1 MAKKFNYTQIQGAEN
16 NANVSDEFVRAVEAL
31 ARRLETK
38 PEYIFAAMSFE
49 TGGTFSP
56 AIQNQIGAT
65 GLIQFLKPTA
75 SALGT
80 TTDKLKQ
87 MSAIEQLEFVERY
100 FAPFAKKLDTLEA
113 VYTTVLSGAPRKP
126 DEVLFKAGTPA
137 YKLNPLD
144 WNGDGKITAA
154 EATVVVAARLFGGVK
169 RVQQKL
175 VDLGFVPANL
185 KTNFADGNWGA
196 NTSKVLAAFQK
207 SKRIAASGL
216 MNEKTGL
223 AMFPDSY
230 KTASKSKILASGD
243 AGETVKR
250 LQYDLITLGYLEMER
265 VGAGFGNFGAQT
277 ERAVVKF
284 QTDLKLSPT
293 GKFGEAEQKAVRL
306 ISTGIARGNSEKQIV
321 KTIQTRLLQKKYLT
335 QTQVNSGYGNFGL
348 QTEAAIKKLQKDKR
362 LRESGKLDALTFKV
376 LFNENTAENSV
387 EIPAKDG
394 EFYTVAADILITER
408 LAAKVE
414 RLAETYFRAAGER
427 LIITSGFRPPPRQAL
442 AMYNKIVFEGE
453 AKVRDLYANKAA
465 IDEILN
471 AFRADKGNPQKA
483 VEAMTKTIE
492 NQMRRTPPVFISNHL
507 LDNAF
512 DARKPTTDL
521 KFLQL
526 AASKNGGRVIV
537 EGDHFHIE
545 LK

>member
-1 MAKKFNYTQIQGAEN
+1 MAKKFNYAQIQGAEN
-16 NANVSDEFVRAVEAL
+16 NANVSDEFVGAVEAM
-31 ARRLETK
+31 AQRLETK

-49 TGGTFSP
+49 TDGTFSP
-56 AIQNQIGAT
+56 SIQNQIGAT

-75 SALGT
+75 NALGT
-80 TTDKLKQ
+80 TTDELKR
-87 MSAIEQLEFVERY
+87 MTPVEQLEFVEKY
-100 FAPFAKKLDTLEA
+100 FAPFAGRLDSLEA
-113 VYTTVLSGAPRKP
+113 VYTTVLSGTPRKA

-144 WNGDGKITAA
+144 WNGDGEITAA

-169 RVQQKL
+169 RVQQRL
-175 VDLGFVPANL
+175 VDLGFVPANP
-185 KTNFADGNWGA
+185 KTNFVDGNWGA

-216 MNEKTGL
+216 MNEKTRFAL
-223 AMFPDSY
+223 FPDSY
-230 KTASKSKILASGD
+230 KTAAKSKVLASGD

-277 ERAVVKF
+277 KSAVVKF
-284 QTDLKLSPT
+284 QTDLSLPAT
-293 GKFGEAEQKAVRL
+293 GKFGEPEQKAVCL
-306 ISTGIARGNSEKQIV
+306 ITTGVARGNTDKQIV
-321 KTIQTRLLQKKYLT
+321 RALQNRLLQKKYLT

-348 QTEAAIKKLQKDKR
+348 QTEAVVKKLQKENH
-362 LRESGKLDALTFKV
+362 LRQSGTIDAQTFKI
-376 LFNENTAENSV
+376 LFNENAVLNSA

-394 EFYTVAADILITER
+394 EFYTVAADILITAR

-414 RLAETYFRAAGER
+414 RLAEDYFRAVGER
-427 LIITSGFRPPPRQAL
+427 LIVTSGFRPPPRQAL

-453 AKVRDLYANKAA
+453 AKVRDLYANKTA
-465 IDEILN
+465 INEILN
-471 AFRADKGNPQKA
+471 AFRADKGVPQRA

-512 DARKPTTDL
+512 DARKTMTDL
-521 KFLQL
+521 KSLQL
-526 AASKNGGRVIV
+526 AASENGGRVIV
-537 EGDHFHIE
+537 EGDHYHVE